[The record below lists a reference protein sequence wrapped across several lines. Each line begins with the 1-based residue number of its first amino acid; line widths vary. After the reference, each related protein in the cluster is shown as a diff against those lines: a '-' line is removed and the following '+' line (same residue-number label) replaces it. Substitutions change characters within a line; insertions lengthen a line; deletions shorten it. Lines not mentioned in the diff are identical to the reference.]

1 MYSISE
7 IRDWVDK
14 AITTLAV
21 PKEPQALYEPVSYMM
36 SIGGKRIR
44 PILCLLAYN
53 MFNDRIGNKVLFPA
67 VGLEIFHTFTLIHDD
82 IMDHAATRRNQPT
95 VHHKWNTNTAI
106 LSGDVMCITAYQ
118 YVCQADPIYQ
128 SDILRLFNQTAAQVC
143 EGQQLDMNYETHA
156 VISEEEYLQMI
167 ELKTAV
173 LIAAATKIGAIA
185 GGAAH
190 QDITKMHEFGRLLGL
205 AFQIQD
211 DLLDVY
217 GDADIF
223 GKAIGNDIA
232 CNKKTFLLL
241 LAMQQ
246 ATGDDKKSLFSL
258 LTAKDINTDEKI
270 KNVLDIY
277 QRLQIRQQTEKRV
290 ADYFDR
296 ALSLLDTVT
305 VAPERKE
312 YMRQFAEK
320 LIDRKN

>member
-14 AITTLAV
+14 AIANLNL
-21 PKEPQALYEPVSYMM
+21 PKEPHNLYAPVSYMM

-44 PILCLLAYN
+44 PVLCLLSCN
-53 MFNDRIGNKVLFPA
+53 MFSDRIDNKVLFPA
-67 VGLEIFHTFTLIHDD
+67 VGLEIFHTFTLVHDD
-82 IMDHAATRRNQPT
+82 IMDNAATRRNQPT

-106 LSGDVMCITAYQ
+106 LSGDVMCIAAYQ
-118 YVCQADPIYQ
+118 YICQADPIHQ
-128 SDILRLFNQTAAQVC
+128 SEILRLFNRTAAQVC
-143 EGQQLDMNYETHA
+143 EGQQLDMNYERHA
-156 VISEEEYLQMI
+156 VVSEEEYLQMI

-173 LIAAATKIGAIA
+173 LLAAATKIGAIA
-185 GGAAH
+185 GGAPH
-190 QDITKMHEFGRLLGL
+190 QHTAKMHEFGRLLGL

-246 ATGDDKKSLFSL
+246 ATGNDKKRLFSL
-258 LTAKDINTDEKI
+258 LTDKQIPAEEKI

-277 QRLQIRQQTEKRV
+277 RRLQIRQQVENHIAGYIEK
-290 ADYFDR
+290 
-296 ALSLLDTVT
+296 ALALLETVDI
-305 VAPERKE
+305 APERKE
-312 YMRQFAEK
+312 NMAKFAAK
-320 LIDRKN
+320 LIGRCN